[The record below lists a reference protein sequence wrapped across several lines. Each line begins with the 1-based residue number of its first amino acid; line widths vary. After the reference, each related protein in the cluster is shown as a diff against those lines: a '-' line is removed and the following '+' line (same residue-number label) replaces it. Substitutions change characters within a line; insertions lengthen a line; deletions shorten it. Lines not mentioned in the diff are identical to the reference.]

1 MTTSSGQPL
10 RPSVVPATG
19 FRFTCLRSPRHGG
32 RPVDAR
38 EIRVEPLVRASASI
52 GRIAG
57 T

>member
-19 FRFTCLRSPRHGG
+19 FRFIWLHGRRHGG
-32 RPVDAR
+32 PPID
-38 EIRVEPLVRASASI
+38 ESESRVEPLVRASASI